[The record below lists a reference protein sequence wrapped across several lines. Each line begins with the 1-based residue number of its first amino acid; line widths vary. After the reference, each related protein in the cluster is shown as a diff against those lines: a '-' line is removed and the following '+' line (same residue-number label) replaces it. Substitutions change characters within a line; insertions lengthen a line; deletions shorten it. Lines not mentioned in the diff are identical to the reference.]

1 IHFSLSLSLCQSI
14 VSSSILLILVAFALL
29 YEKTRL
35 QTLAK
40 YSVLKKDGAK
50 TGVEDKKT
58 MDTDIPVVICASEE
72 HIGAAMA
79 TINSIYSNSRAS
91 IFFYIVTLRDAIKKI
106 SSLLY
111 NIIFCSL
118 LKELYNIKLKAGHAA
133 AFASDCDLPPTLE
146 MVRSVGMQT
155 THIELGINPS
165 DCSFNPV
172 FVADLG
178 ECKKQ
183 KITKQLEKWMAKNV
197 TENLYSSAAMP
208 PMRIVFHDKYTTIN
222 PLWHVRHL
230 AFSVKLR
237 QSLNAVLVHW
247 LSQVDDLISFLKKL
261 FHEWRR
267 LSLKPE
273 ILHVNKG
280 NRVSQ

>member
-1 IHFSLSLSLCQSI
+1 VGFRHVKVLSSI

-40 YSVLKKDGAK
+40 YSG
-50 TGVEDKKT
+50 THDKKT

-91 IFFYIVTLRDAIKKI
+91 IFFYIVTLRDPIYLH
-106 SSLLY
+106 LLW
-111 NIIFCSL
+111 L
-118 LKELYNIKLKAGHAA
+118 VEELYNIKLKAGHAA
-133 AFASDCDLPPTLE
+133 AVASDCDLPPTLE

-155 THIELGINPS
+155 THMGFLDYRKEEVREL
-165 DCSFNPV
+165 V